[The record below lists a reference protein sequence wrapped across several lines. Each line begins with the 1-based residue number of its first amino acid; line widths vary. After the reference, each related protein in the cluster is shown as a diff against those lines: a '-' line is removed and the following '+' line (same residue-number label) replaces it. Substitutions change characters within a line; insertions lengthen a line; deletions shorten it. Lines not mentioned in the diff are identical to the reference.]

1 MAFRLVLFFL
11 GDPWRE
17 ATVSADGV
25 DVQSTSSQPVAVG
38 DGYHSSDLLT
48 RNTHVNATIKKVQSE
63 GLAGM
68 KAWLADWTP
77 TDSNR
82 ELDRAAYRRKYP
94 VRRDE

>member
-25 DVQSTSSQPVAVG
+25 DVQSTPSQPVAVG
-38 DGYHSSDLLT
+38 DGYHYSDLLT
-48 RNTHVNATIKKVQSE
+48 RNAPVDATIKKVQSE
-63 GLAGM
+63 GLASM

-77 TDSNR
+77 TSSKR
-82 ELDRAAYRRKYP
+82 ELDRATYRRKYP